1 MSLKRQ
7 LDGLGRPQ
15 PHDLETKAPTAQV
28 EPHTQSTIMYN

>member
-28 EPHTQSTIMYN
+28 EPHTIDNYV